1 MWETRSKSTLDSLPV
16 GCTQGSSG
24 FASPEQ
30 SKIFLPAFNDNLF
43 NDRDGGT
50 DIKFLVEE
58 EEELEAVTEEEDG
71 DDGYEQVGQ
80 ILLPPLT

>member
-1 MWETRSKSTLDSLPV
+1 MITYSMIT
-16 GCTQGSSG
+16 
-24 FASPEQ
+24 
-30 SKIFLPAFNDNLF
+30 N
-43 NDRDGGT
+43 GGT

-71 DDGYEQVGQ
+71 NDGYEQVGQ